1 MVTQVELETLGKDEL
16 IRAAAAL
23 SHTARFGAKPR
34 LDELQEPGNWGGMTF
49 AQIKAASKVLTPG
62 VIGSQVDAIVAAAVR
77 DAEARLSGQ
86 IQQVAGAVTAIGGSA
101 SVALKGVADLQ
112 DAAKRPVDVSAAVR
126 DAVAAAFKP
135 LQDSL
140 KAAPAEVVSR
150 VVAAAPRER
159 RPISEVFD
167 IPGFEGDCEVWGPQ
181 GAVDVDYVW
190 PVTYLRTALKN
201 LERGSNFW
209 QWGEKG
215 TGKTKFAEQLAA
227 RLGRP
232 YFRVS
237 LDKTSEK
244 GEFIGQ
250 DQISA
255 GTSFFAA
262 GQVLQA
268 YVTPGAICL
277 LDEADHTRPDY
288 VTTLHALLEKGSTF
302 TVTSTGEVFKRAPGM
317 VFVAAANTNG
327 TGDMTGRYAGT
338 GSLNSALSDRF
349 AHFFRVSFL
358 PEQQEIDLLFSRH
371 GGALQVA
378 VYPAGLDCY
387 RDGSRAVTREDAAK
401 LVNVFTKCRAEV
413 GGALVEPPSLRRAF
427 AFMEALSDGL
437 APELAWEIAVVNPS
451 PEDDGT
457 KHEALRQLFTA
468 HWA

>member
-1 MVTQVELETLGKDEL
+1 
-16 IRAAAAL
+16 
-23 SHTARFGAKPR
+23 
-34 LDELQEPGNWGGMTF
+34 
-49 AQIKAASKVLTPG
+49 
-62 VIGSQVDAIVAAAVR
+62 
-77 DAEARLSGQ
+77 
-86 IQQVAGAVTAIGGSA
+86 
-101 SVALKGVADLQ
+101 
-112 DAAKRPVDVSAAVR
+112 
-126 DAVAAAFKP
+126 
-135 LQDSL
+135 
-140 KAAPAEVVSR
+140 
-150 VVAAAPRER
+150 
-159 RPISEVFD
+159 
-167 IPGFEGDCEVWGPQ
+167 
-181 GAVDVDYVW
+181 
-190 PVTYLRTALKN
+190 
-201 LERGSNFW
+201 
-209 QWGEKG
+209 
-215 TGKTKFAEQLAA
+215 
-227 RLGRP
+227 
-232 YFRVS
+232 VS

-317 VFVAAANTNG
+317 VFIAAANTNG
-327 TGDMTGRYAGT
+327 TGDMTGRYPGT
-338 GSLNSALSDRF
+338 SGLNSALSDRF

-371 GGALQVA
+371 GGALQAA

-387 RDGSRAVTREDAAK
+387 RDGSRAVTREDAAR

-457 KHEALRQLFTA
+457 KHEELRGLFAL
-468 HWA
+468 HWK

>member
-1 MVTQVELETLGKDEL
+1 M
-16 IRAAAAL
+16 
-23 SHTARFGAKPR
+23 S
-34 LDELQEPGNWGGMTF
+34 
-49 AQIKAASKVLTPG
+49 S
-62 VIGSQVDAIVAAAVR
+62 AV
-77 DAEARLSGQ
+77 
-86 IQQVAGAVTAIGGSA
+86 
-101 SVALKGVADLQ
+101 
-112 DAAKRPVDVSAAVR
+112 VR

-167 IPGFEGDCEVWGPQ
+167 IPGFEGDCEVWGPR

-327 TGDMTGRYAGT
+327 TGDMTGRYPGT